1 MAGEVVLQLRNEGDS
16 GGAELQGDAGRGK
29 ELLGIPG
36 DRSRRPTAA
45 LYELD
50 HAEPDARPQLEQATA
65 QRDLH
70 IEVGRKDLGAVSHV
84 WASRR
89 AAIIDPAQADVDQ
102 PAGRHAQYQAAAS
115 TVGVPHPVTTDH
127 TDL

>member
-1 MAGEVVLQLRNEGDS
+1 MAGEVILELWDERDS
-16 GGAELQGDAGRGK
+16 VSAELQRDPRSGK
-29 ELLGIPG
+29 ELPGILQDG
-36 DRSRRPTAA
+36 VWRGAAA
-45 LYELD
+45 LCELHHTD
-50 HAEPDARPQLEQATA
+50 PHARPQLEQATA

-89 AAIIDPAQADVDQ
+89 AAIIDPAQAD
-102 PAGRHAQYQAAAS
+102 AS